1 MDEYYNAL
9 KHFVEKDANGNGKK
23 DEVPYFNR
31 EGTNGVYDLLP
42 LFGISRLDRV
52 IDGKY
57 VFSFYSEQYKNAI
70 IELAKWYKEGL
81 IDPEI
86 YTRGSKARDIVF
98 DQNIGGSTHDWFAST
113 SGYQDKFKDKIP
125 GLNWIVMEP
134 VADIKGNRCEETS
147 RDKVKDQ
154 GWGISSRNKN
164 PIETIKYFDF
174 WFTENGRILA
184 NFGIEGDTLNI
195 VDGKPVLTDK
205 VLKNEKPP
213 LEVLNSIGAQIEIGV
228 KQDFRY
234 ELQIMNPIARQG
246 VQLYMEKKYPV

>member
-1 MDEYYNAL
+1 VDEYYNAL

-81 IDPEI
+81 FDPEI

-134 VADIKGNRCEETS
+134 VADIKGNKKETN
-147 RDKVKDQ
+147 RKKQ
-154 GWGISSRNKN
+154 A
-164 PIETIKYFDF
+164 ETK
-174 WFTENGRILA
+174 
-184 NFGIEGDTLNI
+184 
-195 VDGKPVLTDK
+195 
-205 VLKNEKPP
+205 
-213 LEVLNSIGAQIEIGV
+213 
-228 KQDFRY
+228 
-234 ELQIMNPIARQG
+234 
-246 VQLYMEKKYPV
+246 